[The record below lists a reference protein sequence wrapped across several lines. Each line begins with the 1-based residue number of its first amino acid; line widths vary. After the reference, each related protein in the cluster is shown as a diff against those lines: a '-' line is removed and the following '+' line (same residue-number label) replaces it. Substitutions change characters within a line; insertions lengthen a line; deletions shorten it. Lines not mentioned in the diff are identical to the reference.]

1 MARKSIRKNYIYNVL
16 YQVLTL
22 LTPMITAPY
31 LSRVLEADGIGRVS
45 YVESVVSYFTLF
57 AAMGM
62 ATFGQREVSY
72 LQDDRKGRTVIFWE
86 VKILELLTSAI
97 CSGIYVIYAIGRPD
111 SSLYLIL
118 IFNLLSVA
126 TGVTWVFQGM
136 EEFGRIVSR
145 NLVFKVLNIIYI
157 FTAIRSKEDLLKYL
171 FGLSFFSFL
180 SSVSLW
186 FWLPKVVGRPKLSEL
201 RPFRHMKIIIS
212 LFIPTIA
219 IQIYTV
225 LDKTMIGVIT
235 RDSFENGYYEL
246 AIKIS
251 KMVMAVVTALGTV
264 MIPRIGYH
272 FEQGETQRIRSLMYR
287 GYRFVWFLGV
297 PLCLGMI
304 MVCGN
309 FVPWFFG
316 EGYEQVV
323 PLLQILSF
331 LILAIGINNVTGMQ
345 YMIPTKR
352 QNIFTLTVIIGA
364 TINFMLNMVLIRSFQ
379 AIGAA
384 VASVVAETVIAVV
397 QLIIVRKELSP
408 WTVLLE
414 GRNYYIS
421 GILMAGALGIM
432 EKHLNPS
439 IMHTILLVSCGA
451 LIYFGVLLVLKDEF
465 FFENARKVLKKIR
478 IVK

>member
-1 MARKSIRKNYIYNVL
+1 
-16 YQVLTL
+16 
-22 LTPMITAPY
+22 
-31 LSRVLEADGIGRVS
+31 
-45 YVESVVSYFTLF
+45 
-57 AAMGM
+57 
-62 ATFGQREVSY
+62 
-72 LQDDRKGRTVIFWE
+72 
-86 VKILELLTSAI
+86 
-97 CSGIYVIYAIGRPD
+97 
-111 SSLYLIL
+111 
-118 IFNLLSVA
+118 
-126 TGVTWVFQGM
+126 
-136 EEFGRIVSR
+136 
-145 NLVFKVLNIIYI
+145 
-157 FTAIRSKEDLLKYL
+157 
-171 FGLSFFSFL
+171 
-180 SSVSLW
+180 
-186 FWLPKVVGRPKLSEL
+186 
-201 RPFRHMKIIIS
+201 MKIIIS

-251 KMVMAVVTALGTV
+251 KMALAVVTALGTV

-272 FEQGETQRIRSLMYR
+272 FEQGETQRIQSLMYR

-297 PLCLGMI
+297 PLCLGMF

-421 GILMAGALGIM
+421 GMLMAGALGIM
-432 EKHLNPS
+432 EKYLCPS